1 MVSVAS
7 NPDILIIGA
16 GLAGAA
22 AAEALA
28 ARGFTATVLEARDR
42 VGGRGFSRPFADS
55 DELLEFGGAWIRPW
69 QVHIH
74 EACARHGVALRPRA
88 PVTER
93 RWFRD
98 GALHK
103 DGPASPE
110 DLAQHERCV
119 ARIAADA
126 LSLKKGE
133 ERNELGQSLTDIS
146 FTAYLTRIGA
156 PAGDARSVRR
166 LVDGQRQWRSGAGSR
181 DGIPVEL
188 RPWRRRARQYD
199 RRVCRYASRRR
210 DAARGAHDRWIGRKL
225 GEEGSG
231 HEDRAW
237 FRRRHG

>member
-28 ARGFTATVLEARDR
+28 VRGFTVTVLEARDR
-42 VGGRGFSRPFADS
+42 VGGRGFSRPFANS

-74 EACARHGVALRPRA
+74 DACSRHGVALRPRA

-126 LSLKKGE
+126 LSLSARGMSPTP
-133 ERNELGQSLTDIS
+133 QFS
-146 FTAYLTRIGA
+146 
-156 PAGDARSVRR
+156 PAGV
-166 LVDGQRQWRSGAGSR
+166 
-181 DGIPVEL
+181 
-188 RPWRRRARQYD
+188 
-199 RRVCRYASRRR
+199 YAS
-210 DAARGAHDRWIGRKL
+210 D
-225 GEEGSG
+225 GSDTWRIRSLEFFDFVS
-231 HEDRAW
+231 HP
-237 FRRRHG
+237 